1 MNGSRWVC
9 TVCSPFLLHSL
20 PPLPPRAFRQTTH
33 LLPYSRYAT
42 IEAGKA
48 ETPYRKSTC
57 NMYENTREREKV
69 RVGGSKEQEHS
80 HHARITT
87 HALFPDHQPIPLS
100 FACYSKHLDER
111 LQEHKC
117 ASAPPKARP
126 YSSPSLPP
134 PHIVIPQPNHLPPTS
149 GARALTELMPPRNR
163 SPFGAF
169 RTPLK

>member
-111 LQEHKC
+111 LQEHNVPQLHQKQDHTH
-117 ASAPPKARP
+117 PPAFP
-126 YSSPSLPP
+126 LPTSSSPNPTTY
-134 PHIVIPQPNHLPPTS
+134 PQQAAPAP
-149 GARALTELMPPRNR
+149 
-163 SPFGAF
+163 
-169 RTPLK
+169 